1 MSHAYGLVS
10 RSEGDGV
17 PLSASVVLGEP
28 GRPLE
33 PRERVVLGRGLAQE
47 LAGVRVHDSAEASR
61 SAAQLDALA
70 YTAGSH
76 VVLGADVPSHGRE
89 RDRLLA
95 HELAHVVQQ
104 RGSSMPATTVV
115 DDPAAEADAEA
126 AAAARSGARLTPG
139 PSGVARAPRIGTAFT
154 HPAGAR
160 TALKHVHA
168 TFDGADFTVLDGTT
182 VLLTHA
188 AQSGRPVAVRAGDA
202 AACKGSTSDSYL
214 NNPRYVGIQD
224 FGPIPEG
231 EYLFTLG
238 SFATFTALEQATMIA
253 GGMFTDPFGAA
264 LHGGDWG
271 SGRAPLRPVR
281 ILPGAPGCGNTARRS
296 GFYLHGGSLPG
307 SSGCIDIENDGIDA
321 LLKLLVGYRKDITV
335 KVTYTAVPPSV
346 GWGTRRLG
354 GFTYPTDD
362 QGRPIKDPSIWD
374 RLKGATQ

>member
-1 MSHAYGLVS
+1 MSQVYGRVS
-10 RSEGDGV
+10 RPDPDAV
-17 PLSASVVLGEP
+17 TPSVSRVLGQP

-33 PRERVVLGRGLAQE
+33 PRERTVLGRGLAPE

-61 SAAQLDALA
+61 SASELDALA
-70 YTAGSH
+70 YTTGSH
-76 VVLGADVPSHGRE
+76 VVLGGEVPSHGRE

-95 HELAHVVQQ
+95 HELAHVIQQ
-104 RGSSMPATTVV
+104 RGSGAPALTVV
-115 DDPAAEADAEA
+115 DDPVAEAEAEA
-126 AAAARSGARLTPG
+126 AVASRRGAPLTHRA
-139 PSGVARAPRIGTAFT
+139 SGVARAPRIGTAFT
-154 HPAGAR
+154 HPAGAT

-168 TFDGADFTVLDGTT
+168 TFDGAGFTVLDGTT

-202 AACKGSTSDSYL
+202 TACKGSTSDSYL
-214 NNPRYVGIQD
+214 NDPRYVGIQD

-231 EYLFTLG
+231 DYLFSLT
-238 SFATFTALEQATMIA
+238 SFATFTALEQVTMIG

-281 ILPGAPGCGNTARRS
+281 ILPGPPGCGSTARRS

-307 SSGCIDIENDGIDA
+307 SSGCIDIDNDGIDA
-321 LLKLLVGYRKDITV
+321 LLKLLLGYRKDIPV
-335 KVTYTAVPPSV
+335 KVAYTAAPPAV

-362 QGRPIKDPSIWD
+362 RGRPIKDPSVWD
-374 RLKGATQ
+374 RLKSATQ